1 MRPDSVSLKSLRHTL
16 GLVTD
21 HTLWIHIHW
30 YISSN
35 IQVSFMHY
43 IAIWVC
49 VNRFPQITCLCH
61 HGSVFPLIFSSL
73 NWLRW
78 HLITLNWLF
87 ICVAHTVYISCLI
100 QLSSHFYSICIK
112 TQLHNWCIQHMR
124 TGHLNTNMYSIWQIS
139 HIQILL
145 LPSEI

>member
-49 VNRFPQITCLCH
+49 VNRFPEITCLCH